1 MITAPSINNSRIL
14 ANKNAKYML
23 DQQDVFNA
31 NDVDDDFF
39 DQTMSKKRR
48 SLTDD
53 AKKKIIGESKIAA
66 AVGAS

>member
-23 DQQDVFNA
+23 DQQDVING
-31 NDVDDDFF
+31 NEVDDDFF

-53 AKKKIIGESKIAA
+53 AKKKIIGESKIAGEG
-66 AVGAS
+66 GAS